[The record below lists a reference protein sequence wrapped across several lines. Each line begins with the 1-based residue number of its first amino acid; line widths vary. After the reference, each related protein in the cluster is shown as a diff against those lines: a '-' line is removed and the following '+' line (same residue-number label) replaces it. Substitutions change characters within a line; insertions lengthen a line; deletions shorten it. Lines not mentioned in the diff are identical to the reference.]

1 MSNSESAKREEL
13 VLEIKHARAEAAAV
27 WDPIGV
33 DRNWLDEATRLFPIA
48 GRLGLPSQTGLYNI
62 NLREYLTQFKE
73 ISDYS
78 RVRGSTPLEI
88 VERLT
93 DLGIWSPN
101 ESTIFKFLNLET
113 LFLRATNFRGLATMV
128 LDHGNNVAKLNQKLN
143 KCVRI
148 PEKHIHGLHRES
160 DRYFTHGAYEIDVE
174 EELTKIR
181 QCMESNTVIHGE
193 ILSRVAILQHSLAD
207 MDRKLDSAKTSALTR
222 AGIQGDLE
230 TQQFE
235 AWYLAFPH
243 KTQSDLAGLVD
254 GSSVLLG
261 ATVGIWKSGETIK
274 YCWECLE
281 FAQESHLEG
290 LRHLADTHLKV
301 DAGDLLHEINSRF
314 LESWNFFGL
323 NERQRIELMEN
334 WAQEESWFTN
344 IHNLLLQIVTIDP
357 TTHQTAEDTERL
369 ENEILP
375 RLGISSDDFT
385 GFLSSHKKLFEIIG
399 VRRTAFIQW
408 FCRLPESYEQNLI
421 GEAINDMTGKQN
433 EL

>member
-33 DRNWLDEATRLFPIA
+33 DRNWLDEATKLFPIA
-48 GRLGLPSQTGLYNI
+48 GRLGLPNQTSLYNV
-62 NLREYLTQFKE
+62 NLEEYLPHFRE

-93 DLGIWSPN
+93 DLGIWSAS
-101 ESTIFKFLNLET
+101 ESPIFKFLNLEH

-128 LDHGNNVAKLNQKLN
+128 LDQGNNVAKLNQKLN
-143 KCVRI
+143 RCVRI

-160 DRYFTHGAYEIDVE
+160 DRYFKHGAYEIDVE
-174 EELTKIR
+174 EELTKVR
-181 QCMESNTVIHGE
+181 QCMESNTVVHGE
-193 ILSRVAILQHSLAD
+193 ILSRVAILQHSLAE
-207 MDRKLDSAKTSALTR
+207 MDSKLGSAKASALTR
-222 AGIQGDLE
+222 AGIQGELE

-235 AWYLAFPH
+235 AWYLDFPH

-281 FAQESHLEG
+281 YAQESHLAG
-290 LRHLADTHLKV
+290 LRHLADDHLNL
-301 DAGDLLHEINSRF
+301 DTGDLLNEINSRF

-323 NERQRIELMEN
+323 NESQRIELMEN
-334 WAQEESWFTN
+334 WAQDESWFTN
-344 IHNLLLQIVTIDP
+344 IHNLLLQLVTIDP
-357 TTHQTAEDTERL
+357 TTHQTAEDSERL

-375 RLGISSDDFT
+375 RLGISDDDFT
-385 GFLSSHKKLFEIIG
+385 AFLTSHKKLFERLG

-408 FCRLPESYEQNLI
+408 FCRLPESLEQNLI
-421 GEAINDMTGKQN
+421 GEAIKEMRGKQN